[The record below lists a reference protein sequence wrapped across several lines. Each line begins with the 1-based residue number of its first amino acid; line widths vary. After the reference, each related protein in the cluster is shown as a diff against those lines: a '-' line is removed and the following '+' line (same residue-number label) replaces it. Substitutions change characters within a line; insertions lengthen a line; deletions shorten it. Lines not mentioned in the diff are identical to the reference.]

1 MWRLYDRTHDVCGH
15 LETISW
21 LQMEEAVNHRRCL
34 QLFSLQRKP
43 LSNDTY
49 KMAYAKRK
57 ARQESRER
65 GIEWNVPQ
73 RIRRWT
79 HCPKTTSKKIRE
91 IVNETYTTKWLKE
104 RIIQYCGTFTVIAK
118 RNDCKDVMHF
128 ND

>member
-1 MWRLYDRTHDVCGH
+1 MWRLCDWIHDVCGRV
-15 LETISW
+15 ETISC

-34 QLFSLQRKP
+34 QLFSLQRKR

-49 KMAYAKRK
+49 KVAYAKRK
-57 ARQESRER
+57 ARHESRER
-65 GIEWNVPQ
+65 GIEWDVPQ

-79 HCPKTTSKKIRE
+79 HYPNTTSKKIRE

-118 RNDCKDVMHF
+118 WDGCKDVMHF